1 MSSKPTL
8 QKILEAILQT
18 KERVNIVKRLQKEN
32 KLKYNYR
39 NTKQDQ
45 QYKNQKKL
53 NKGGEKKRSKPN
65 QTKMRA

>member
-39 NTKQDQ
+39 NTK
-45 QYKNQKKL
+45 
-53 NKGGEKKRSKPN
+53 
-65 QTKMRA
+65 

>member
-39 NTKQDQ
+39 NTKCDPEP
-45 QYKNQKKL
+45 YKA
-53 NKGGEKKRSKPN
+53 
-65 QTKMRA
+65 KMYNEMKTFNAPFNNNFKY